1 MSLNAAT
8 IIIALVVAWVAQ
20 LSLSLQ
26 QMRRFYSRMAELRE
40 EGRTSFGLEG
50 SKYQGRV
57 YTVLVVDKNDKIT
70 HAEMLSGLTVFATL
84 QPVPN
89 LVGLSLNALMLNEFE
104 VPIKKKVLASFK
116 KAAKAFYEEVV

>member
-40 EGRTSFGLEG
+40 EGRTSVGLEG

-104 VPIKKKVLASFK
+104 VPIKEKVLASFK